1 MIGILA
7 GPEHSNTT
15 SNGKDTQR
23 RITPGNQPTRFTL
36 HKSLKPITDNT
47 RLKIKGDELMQGQS
61 FASSP
66 SSNNVCRRINQSK
79 CRIANVDQTPFSRAT
94 FKARMGAGPSGHL
107 PHPYR
112 PGDTEN
118 PGTRPLPTQPP
129 RANQRRRSLSSIG
142 AKRLPRRKHAPHGA
156 SRHHRRHG
164 RNRQEDKQSTRRRK
178 GTP

>member
-47 RLKIKGDELMQGQS
+47 RWKIKGDGLAQGQS

-79 CRIANVDQTPFSRAT
+79 CRIANVDQTPFPRAT
-94 FKARMGAGPSGHL
+94 YQARTSADPLGHL

-112 PGDTEN
+112 PRNTEDS
-118 PGTRPLPTQPP
+118 GARPLPTQPP
-129 RANQRRRSLSSIG
+129 RTNQRRRSLSSIS
-142 AKRLPRRKHAPHGA
+142 AKRLPRRKHASHGA

-164 RNRQEDKQSTRRRK
+164 RNCQENEQSTRSRK